1 MTTARRSRIYV
12 RRSITTRAASCSKQ
26 WSVPLVRRVPKTRDA
41 RTVQR
46 NALSRRD
53 LRKLALNAGRRVA
66 SLVYDT
72 TANDRRSSGRAPRPR
87 ARFDPALEAAKPQWD
102 HKGGKG
108 HVDVRARDDGG
119 DRLQAVICAA
129 LPNMPAWHVS
139 SVLKEDNSRSL
150 VAAERGTGRVAGGL
164 VFRRTWSSDAAT
176 RCDVVEVSFLAVDPA
191 FRKRGVAAELVA
203 RVKAIAAAEAAS
215 LVTHADNR
223 AVDYWRRHGFEAAS
237 LAPAAAKWVNDYSDS
252 TYMVLGAAH
261 DSDKENIEQTA
272 RRKRQRTADG
282 DEADA
287 DAPTA

>member
-1 MTTARRSRIYV
+1 MTLAPRHRIARLRSV
-12 RRSITTRAASCSKQ
+12 TTRAASCTKRA
-26 WSVPLVRRVPKTRDA
+26 PLAHQKPKTRDA
-41 RTVQR
+41 RTVTR
-46 NALSRRD
+46 LALSRRD

-66 SLVYDT
+66 SLAYDDDTT

-139 SVLKEDNSRSL
+139 SVLKEGNSRSL

-176 RCDVVEVSFLAVDPA
+176 RCDVVEVSFLAVDPD
-191 FRKRGVAAELVA
+191 FRKRGVAAELIA

-237 LAPAAAKWVNDYSDS
+237 LHPAAAKWLNDYSDS
-252 TYMVLGAAH
+252 QYMVLGGGGADDDDTDDETLDDMRAA
-261 DSDKENIEQTA
+261 A
-272 RRKRQRTADG
+272 RA
-282 DEADA
+282 AA
-287 DAPTA
+287 S

>member
-1 MTTARRSRIYV
+1 M
-12 RRSITTRAASCSKQ
+12 
-26 WSVPLVRRVPKTRDA
+26 
-41 RTVQR
+41 
-46 NALSRRD
+46 ALSRRD

-66 SLVYDT
+66 SLVYDGT

-191 FRKRGVAAELVA
+191 FRNRGVAAKLVA
-203 RVKAIAAAEAAS
+203 RVKALAAAESAA
-215 LVTHADNR
+215 LVTHADNG
-223 AVDYWRRHGFEAAS
+223 AVAYWRRHGFEIAA
-237 LAPAAAKWVNDYSDS
+237 LAPAAAKWLNDYSDS
-252 TYMVLGAAH
+252 QYMVLGGGADDDDTDDETLDDMRAA
-261 DSDKENIEQTA
+261 A
-272 RRKRQRTADG
+272 RA
-282 DEADA
+282 AIA
-287 DAPTA
+287 

>member
-1 MTTARRSRIYV
+1 MTLATPRRITRRRSL
-12 RRSITTRAASCSKQ
+12 TTRAASCTKQ
-26 WSVPLVRRVPKTRDA
+26 APLSHQKPKTRDA
-41 RTVQR
+41 RTVTR
-46 NALSRRD
+46 LVLSRRD
-53 LRKLALNAGRRVA
+53 LRRLALNAGRRVA
-66 SLVYDT
+66 SLVYDDT

-176 RCDVVEVSFLAVDPA
+176 RCDVVEVSFLAVSPE
-191 FRKRGVAAELVA
+191 FRGRGVASKLVA
-203 RVKAIAAAEAAS
+203 RVKALAAAEAAS
-215 LVTHADNR
+215 LVTHADNG
-223 AVDYWRRHGFEAAS
+223 AVAYWRRHGFAAAS
-237 LAPAAAKWVNDYSDS
+237 LDPAAAKWLNDYSDS
-252 TYMVLGAAH
+252 QYMVLGGGAG
-261 DSDKENIEQTA
+261 
-272 RRKRQRTADG
+272 DG
-282 DEADA
+282 DDTDDETLDDMRAA
-287 DAPTA
+287 ARAAIA

>member
-1 MTTARRSRIYV
+1 MTLASPRRIARR
-12 RRSITTRAASCSKQ
+12 RSLTTRAASCTKRAPPAHQ
-26 WSVPLVRRVPKTRDA
+26 KPKTRAA
-41 RTVQR
+41 RAVTR
-46 NALSRRD
+46 PALPRRD

-66 SLVYDT
+66 SLAYDAT

-139 SVLKEDNSRSL
+139 SVLKEPSRSL

-191 FRKRGVAAELVA
+191 FRGRGVASKLVA
-203 RVKAIAAAEAAS
+203 RVKALAAAEAAA
-215 LVTHADNR
+215 LVTHADNG
-223 AVDYWRRHGFEAAS
+223 AVAYWRRHGFELAP
-237 LAPAAAKWVNDYSDS
+237 LAPAAAKWLNDYSDS
-252 TYMVLGAAH
+252 QYMVLGGGAEEDYDTDDETLDDMRAA
-261 DSDKENIEQTA
+261 A
-272 RRKRQRTADG
+272 RA
-282 DEADA
+282 AIA
-287 DAPTA
+287 

>member
-1 MTTARRSRIYV
+1 MTLAPRHRIARR
-12 RRSITTRAASCSKQ
+12 RSLTTRAASCTKRA
-26 WSVPLVRRVPKTRDA
+26 PLSHQKPKTRDA
-41 RTVQR
+41 RTVTR
-46 NALSRRD
+46 LALSRRD
-53 LRKLALNAGRRVA
+53 LRRLALNAGRRVA

-102 HKGGKG
+102 HKGDER
-108 HVDVRARDDGG
+108 VVVRACDNGG
-119 DRLQAVICAA
+119 DKLQAVICAA
-129 LPNMPAWHVS
+129 LPNMPAWHVTD
-139 SVLKEDNSRSL
+139 VLKEQQSQSL
-150 VAAERGTGRVAGGL
+150 VAAESGTGRVAGGL

-176 RCDVVEVSFLAVDPA
+176 RCDVVEVSFLAVDPD

>member
-1 MTTARRSRIYV
+1 MTLATPRRIARR
-12 RRSITTRAASCSKQ
+12 RSLTTRAASCTKRA
-26 WSVPLVRRVPKTRDA
+26 PLAHQKPKTRAA
-41 RTVQR
+41 RTVTR
-46 NALSRRD
+46 PALSRRD
-53 LRKLALNAGRRVA
+53 LRKLARNAGRRVA
-66 SLVYDT
+66 SLAYDDTT

-102 HKGGKG
+102 HKGDER
-108 HVDVRARDDGG
+108 VVVRACDNGG
-119 DRLQAVICAA
+119 DKLQAVICAA
-129 LPNMPAWHVS
+129 LPNMPAWHVTD
-139 SVLKEDNSRSL
+139 VLKEPQSQSL
-150 VAAERGTGRVAGGL
+150 VAAESGTGRVAGGL

-191 FRKRGVAAELVA
+191 FRGRGVASKLVA
-203 RVKAIAAAEAAS
+203 RVKALAAAEAAA
-215 LVTHADNR
+215 LVTHADNG
-223 AVDYWRRHGFEAAS
+223 AVAYWRRHGFEAAS

>member
-26 WSVPLVRRVPKTRDA
+26 WTVPRTHHVPKTRDA

-129 LPNMPAWHVS
+129 LPNMPAWHVTD
-139 SVLKEDNSRSL
+139 VLKEPQSQSL
-150 VAAERGTGRVAGGL
+150 VAAESGTGRVAGGL

-191 FRKRGVAAELVA
+191 FRNRGVAAKLVA
-203 RVKAIAAAEAAS
+203 RVKALAAAESAA
-215 LVTHADNR
+215 LVTHADNG
-223 AVDYWRRHGFEAAS
+223 AVAYWRRHGFEAAA
-237 LAPAAAKWVNDYSDS
+237 LAPAAAKWLNDYSDS
-252 TYMVLGAAH
+252 QYMVLGGGADDDDTDDETLDDMRAA
-261 DSDKENIEQTA
+261 A
-272 RRKRQRTADG
+272 RA
-282 DEADA
+282 AA
-287 DAPTA
+287 AS

>member
-1 MTTARRSRIYV
+1 MTLAPRHRIARLRSV
-12 RRSITTRAASCSKQ
+12 TTRAASCTKRA
-26 WSVPLVRRVPKTRDA
+26 PLAHQKPKTRDA
-41 RTVQR
+41 RTVTR
-46 NALSRRD
+46 LALSRRD

-66 SLVYDT
+66 SLVYDDT

-191 FRKRGVAAELVA
+191 FRNRGVAAKLVA
-203 RVKAIAAAEAAS
+203 RVKALAAAESAA
-215 LVTHADNR
+215 LVTHADNG
-223 AVDYWRRHGFEAAS
+223 AVAYWRRHGFEAAA
-237 LAPAAAKWVNDYSDS
+237 LAPAPCRP
-252 TYMVLGAAH
+252 
-261 DSDKENIEQTA
+261 A
-272 RRKRQRTADG
+272 RRRGLRG
-282 DEADA
+282 G
-287 DAPTA
+287 APCPRLYSGINCITLAPVY

>member
-1 MTTARRSRIYV
+1 MTLATPRRITRRRSL
-12 RRSITTRAASCSKQ
+12 TTRAASFTKQ
-26 WSVPLVRRVPKTRDA
+26 APLSHQKPKTRDA
-41 RTVQR
+41 RTVTR
-46 NALSRRD
+46 LALSRRD

-176 RCDVVEVSFLAVDPA
+176 RCDVVEVSFLAVDPD

>member
-1 MTTARRSRIYV
+1 MTLATPRRITRRRSL
-12 RRSITTRAASCSKQ
+12 TTRAASFTKRA
-26 WSVPLVRRVPKTRDA
+26 PLAHQKPKTRDA
-41 RTVQR
+41 RTVTR
-46 NALSRRD
+46 LALSRRD

-66 SLVYDT
+66 SLAYDDT

-102 HKGGKG
+102 HKGDER
-108 HVDVRARDDGG
+108 VVVRACDNGG
-119 DRLQAVICAA
+119 DKLQAVICAA
-129 LPNMPAWHVS
+129 LPNMPAWHVTD
-139 SVLKEDNSRSL
+139 VLKEQQSQSL
-150 VAAERGTGRVAGGL
+150 VAAESGTGRVAGGL

-176 RCDVVEVSFLAVDPA
+176 RCDVVEVSFLAVDPD